1 MPDAITLDEVKARA
15 QVGATFEVLAHTYFP
30 EHAGERRKVIA
41 VRPDRVIVERSGDGE
56 GTWSWPDGPQ
66 FRGIGAETFE
76 YDFTDPEGATGTSRM
91 RILPGRTCIEPRCW
105 HAASEE
111 ANGRLHCP
119 GHAAEFRRRTGI
131 AARTRS
137 ASAAGQPEYRRGD
150 RVRLI
155 ACTDEDTRLRPGELG
170 TVAFVDDLGTVH
182 VAWDSGVRLGMITA
196 AGDVIARVAEPE
208 AEPGL

>member
-30 EHAGERRKVIA
+30 ERAGERRKVIA
-41 VRPDRVIVERSGDGE
+41 VGPDHVIVERSVGGE

-76 YDFTDPEGATGTSRM
+76 YDFTDPEGVTGTSRM

-105 HAASEE
+105 HAVTEE
-111 ANGRLHCP
+111 ANGRLYCP
-119 GHAAEFRRRTGI
+119 GHAAEVRRRTGI

-137 ASAAGQPEYRRGD
+137 ASAAGQLEYRRGD

-170 TVAFVDDLGTVH
+170 TVAFVDDLGAVH